1 MLRRKRSLFERLTGV
16 VRFDD
21 EEDIETETP
30 IESTGFAEEQESQ
43 QPAGETYWA
52 QEQQEEEEGHLTID
66 MYESGDNIIIKT
78 IVAGVSPDDLDVTIT
93 RELVTIRGRRV
104 MSDSVPGD
112 NYYFQE
118 VYWGTFSRSIVLP
131 QEIEVEEA
139 EAMERYGILE
149 IKLPKINKHREAKVR
164 VKTG

>member
-1 MLRRKRSLFERLTGV
+1 MSRRRKSLFERLTGV

-21 EEDIETETP
+21 EEDIETEAPLET
-30 IESTGFAEEQESQ
+30 TTLDGNNEQ
-43 QPAGETYWA
+43 ATDETYWA
-52 QEQQEEEEGHLTID
+52 QEPQEEEEGHLTID
-66 MYESGDNIIIKT
+66 MYESGDAIIIKT

-93 RELVTIRGRRV
+93 REMVTVRGRRV
-104 MSDSVPGD
+104 MSESVPAD

-118 VYWGTFSRSIVLP
+118 LYWGSFSRSIVLP

-139 EAMERYGILE
+139 EAVERYGILE
-149 IKLPKINKHREAKVR
+149 IKLPKINKNREAKVR